1 MDGPKRRLF
10 GFRLTKAHWPVIL
23 NGLKNQAD
31 HSYIYAA
38 YQSAI
43 DSLVTEIRHVDRVAI
58 DIEADSFHHYFQKVC
73 LIQLSFDGKHYIVD
87 PLAEEDLTVFMEVLA
102 HKRLIIHDAGY
113 DLRMMLSSFDF
124 SPKVPIFDT
133 MIAAQLLGY
142 EKFSLSAL
150 TERFCDI
157 VLSKRNQRADWSRRP
172 LPDSLLKYASDDTRF
187 LTGIAEKMAD
197 ELAALGR
204 TKWHEEW
211 CCRAVTSS
219 SIAPPPADP
228 DKVWRIKG
236 ISALSQEQLNF
247 IREICCWRDARAQK
261 TDLPAFKV
269 MPNHTILELAH
280 WAQRNPKGEIEK
292 TGPKLPRNCTG
303 RRLRS
308 LEKTIIKAREISPS
322 DWPSH
327 RKARSHRKHSPDCSG
342 IYEDIS
348 KECKHLA
355 EELGIKP
362 SVIAPRATVETI
374 ARNKPTT
381 IKEMIECTQMMN
393 WQANLLG
400 KKIKP
405 IMQEFKK

>member
-1 MDGPKRRLF
+1 M
-10 GFRLTKAHWPVIL
+10 TKVCFPVIL
-23 NGLKNQAD
+23 NGLKTEAD
-31 HSYIYAA
+31 NSYIYAA

-43 DSLVTEIRHVDRVAI
+43 DSLVTEIRHADRVAI

-73 LIQLSFDGKHYIVD
+73 LIQLSFGGKHYVVD
-87 PLAEEDLTVFMEVLA
+87 PLAEADLGPFMEVLA

-124 SPKVPIFDT
+124 TPKVPLFDT

-187 LTGIAEKMAD
+187 LTGIANKMSK
-197 ELAALGR
+197 ELTALGR
-204 TKWHEEW
+204 EQWHEES

-219 SIAPPPADP
+219 GNTPPPADP

-236 ISALSQEQLNF
+236 VSALSPEQLNF
-247 IREICCWRDARAQK
+247 IREICCWRDGRAQK
-261 TDLPAFKV
+261 ADLPAFKV
-269 MPNHTILELAH
+269 MPNHTIIELAH
-280 WAQRNPKGEIEK
+280 WAQCNPKGALEK

-303 RRLRS
+303 RRFKN
-308 LEKTIIKAREISPS
+308 LEKTIMKAREISPS
-322 DWPSH
+322 DWPTH
-327 RKARSHRKHSPDCSG
+327 RKARPHRSQSPDCSH
-342 IYEDIS
+342 IYEAIS
-348 KECKHLA
+348 RECKKLA

-362 SVIAPRATVETI
+362 SIIAPRATIEII
-374 ARNKPTT
+374 ARSKPGT
-381 IKEMIECTQMMN
+381 IKEMIECSGMMN

-400 KKIKP
+400 PAITN
-405 IMQEFKK
+405 IMQEFE